1 MNALKTQDGREYR
14 IANDGKR
21 LEWKDPQSSQND
33 WLEYAVLPQNRIC
46 IKDLRE
52 SRMGAHCEC
61 LLDDGLWYS
70 TSGRYF
76 SLCDEEQSDDR
87 REIKRA
93 AKTHSSTGG
102 DSLVGGVMS
111 AVLDARQA
119 RQDLKVAE
127 MAEERDREHQAR
139 EAARER
145 RRQEDREKRHKYELE
160 NIIWGPSFKRESYMG
175 KIRRLMYDYFY
186 CEALRDYEV
195 IDKLIETADISK
207 RDPRFKAWLEKV
219 NSHRPQ
225 KPVDTIVR
233 LHPQTGQDPEEYAK
247 EFVSIFT
254 EEDLEARL
262 QERRQ
267 KEALRREKAR
277 LRKQQEEEAREA
289 VRKAD
294 EQDRIEGKGRWDIS
308 KVTKSK
314 WVAFTL
320 TLLLGWTGAQYFYIR
335 KKWLGI
341 MEIVLLVTS
350 VGTFNLIGIG
360 LIVIW
365 WIISVFMMLFQSE
378 NKFKERF
385 LPIEDN

>member
-119 RQDLKVAE
+119 RQDRKVAE

>member
-320 TLLLGWTGAQYFYIR
+320 TLLLGWTGAQYFYI
-335 KKWLGI
+335 G
-341 MEIVLLVTS
+341 
-350 VGTFNLIGIG
+350 
-360 LIVIW
+360 
-365 WIISVFMMLFQSE
+365 
-378 NKFKERF
+378 KFS
-385 LPIEDN
+385 